1 MDDDERSMQYEI
13 RPVRAE
19 EWQQVKELR
28 LLALQDP
35 AAPIA
40 FLETY
45 EAAVQRPD
53 SFWQERAAGS
63 SHGTQARQF
72 VAVAADGT
80 WVGAT
85 VAIVERAGSKDFLG
99 AELPVTGT
107 HFVGVY
113 VHPDHRGRGLI
124 QGLFAAAAEWSW
136 SVEGV
141 ERARLFVHQDNHR
154 AQAAYKKIGFE
165 RSGGVVPLEAD
176 PSKLEYEM
184 VLDKP

>member
-1 MDDDERSMQYEI
+1 MEYEI

-19 EWQQVKELR
+19 EWRQVRDLR

-40 FLETY
+40 YLETY
-45 EAAVQRPD
+45 GNALERPD
-53 SFWQERAAGS
+53 SFWQERSAGA
-63 SHGTQARQF
+63 SHGTDGRQF
-72 VAVAADGT
+72 VAVAGDGS

-85 VAIVERAGSKDFLG
+85 MAIVERAGTTDYFG
-99 AELPVTGT
+99 AEMPVTGT

-113 VHPDHRGRGLI
+113 VHPGHRGAGLVER
-124 QGLFAAAAEWSW
+124 LFAAAAEWSW

-154 AQAAYKKIGFE
+154 AQAAYKKCGFV
-165 RSGGVVPLEAD
+165 RSGAIVPMEND

-184 VLDKP
+184 VLARP

>member
-1 MDDDERSMQYEI
+1 MNYEI
-13 RPVRAE
+13 RPVRAQ
-19 EWQQVKELR
+19 EWQQVKDLR

-40 FLETY
+40 YLETY
-45 EAAVQRPD
+45 EDAVRRPD
-53 SFWQERAAGS
+53 SFWQDRAAGA
-63 SHGTQARQF
+63 SHGTDGRQF
-72 VAVAADGT
+72 VAVAEDGT

-85 VAIVERAGSKDFLG
+85 VAIVERAGTEDFFG
-99 AELPVTGT
+99 VELPVTGT
-107 HFVGVY
+107 HFVGVF
-113 VHPDHRGRGLI
+113 VHADHRGAGLV
-124 QGLFAAAAEWSW
+124 QRLFAAAADWSW

-165 RSGGVVPLEAD
+165 RSGGVVPLQAD

-184 VLDKP
+184 VLAKPV